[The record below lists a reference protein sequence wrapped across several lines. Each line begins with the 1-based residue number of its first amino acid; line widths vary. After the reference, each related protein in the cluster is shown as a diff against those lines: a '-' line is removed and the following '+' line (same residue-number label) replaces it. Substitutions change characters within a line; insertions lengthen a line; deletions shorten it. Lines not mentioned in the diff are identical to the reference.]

1 MDREFANIDE
11 EGMKCWDYM
20 NTPGEYNMPALSFTA
35 DETSENASI
44 ASDLETFISEMTI
57 KWIIGS
63 EELTDSSW
71 NAYLQKL
78 SSMNYETLVS
88 NYQAAYDRWLAK

>member
-1 MDREFANIDE
+1 
-11 EGMKCWDYM
+11 
-20 NTPGEYNMPALSFTA
+20 
-35 DETSENASI
+35 
-44 ASDLETFISEMTI
+44 MTI
-57 KWIIGS
+57 KCIIGS